1 MPGEEESR
9 RLLEFLISQLHR
21 HRRLPDAPPF
31 PDPESADGMGCV
43 ALGSRL
49 SPAMILAAYR
59 RGIFPMAEPDG
70 SFGWWCPDPRT
81 IVDLDDY
88 HLPRRLA
95 RTIRQGKYEVRVDE
109 ACPDVIAQCADR
121 DETWIS
127 PEIEEVYGEL
137 FRQGHVHSV
146 ETWLEGELVGGLYG
160 VAIGGAFMA
169 ESMFHTARDASKVA
183 VVGLIERLRARGYVL
198 LDIQYQTQATSI
210 FRPKRISR
218 REYLRRLRAAVELP
232 RTFVD

>member
-1 MPGEEESR
+1 
-9 RLLEFLISQLHR
+9 
-21 HRRLPDAPPF
+21 
-31 PDPESADGMGCV
+31 
-43 ALGSRL
+43 
-49 SPAMILAAYR
+49 
-59 RGIFPMAEPDG
+59 MAEPDG

-88 HLPRRLA
+88 HVPRRLA

-109 ACPDVIAQCADR
+109 TCPEVIARCADR

-146 ETWLEGELVGGLYG
+146 ETWLGDELAGGLYG

-210 FRPKRISR
+210 FRPKRIPR
-218 REYLRRLRAAVELP
+218 REYLRRLRAAIDLP